1 MRLRTLSALLATLAL
16 VSAVVVAMHRS
27 NRASDSVGPSA
38 THPWG
43 PAQPIAAHLPVPTS
57 MPPDPAAPV
66 VPAVV
71 PAGGPGQAEPAEETL
86 SSADA
91 PPAADGTVQ
100 RVRLVRRPG
109 AIPLV
114 RIEETLEPRPG
125 QAPRVRMRR
134 EMVGDHALV
143 TVGPG
148 VTPEQVA
155 ALAATHG
162 FIVRSRL
169 GRSPVYLIAFP
180 TADHTAL
187 PSAISALEGN
197 AAFVLSVAPDSFIQL
212 SDTPSTDPGFGDQWN
227 LHNTGQSGGTVDAD
241 IDAPEAWDISTG
253 SRTITVGLI
262 DAGTQYTHPDL
273 ADNIWTNPGEAG
285 ALASNGIDD
294 DGNGYI
300 DDLHGWDWANGD
312 NDPNGIGNHGT
323 QTAGCLG
330 AIGDNGIGVAGVC
343 WRVSIAPL
351 QVFPESISDP
361 GTIAFVINAIYYA
374 IDMDFD
380 VLSNS
385 WNDGFASNAALLSAI
400 RAADAAGIIFVC
412 SAGNDDINLDTTP
425 KYPASYQVANIINV
439 GATNRLDQR
448 AAFSNYGLSVMIAAP
463 GEAILST
470 TVGGGYALG
479 SGTSYATPQVAGACA
494 LAKAHLGLSGAQIK
508 QRLLARA
515 DSLPSLAGVIAGG
528 RRLNIANL
536 LANYP
541 PSANAGADQ
550 TISLPMTG
558 VTLGGSAS
566 DDDGTVA
573 GYAWTQIAG
582 AGATIASPGS
592 ADTAITGLG
601 QGIHQFRLTVTD
613 NQGATGVD
621 DVQVTVSGEA
631 GSLPPSGATAGVVAE
646 NEDDCGLGGAVAMV
660 ALVLA
665 LGLRGRECECH
676 RRPGPP

>member
-1 MRLRTLSALLATLAL
+1 ME
-16 VSAVVVAMHRS
+16 
-27 NRASDSVGPSA
+27 
-38 THPWG
+38 
-43 PAQPIAAHLPVPTS
+43 PAQ
-57 MPPDPAAPV
+57 
-66 VPAVV
+66 
-71 PAGGPGQAEPAEETL
+71 
-86 SSADA
+86 
-91 PPAADGTVQ
+91 
-100 RVRLVRRPG
+100 
-109 AIPLV
+109 
-114 RIEETLEPRPG
+114 
-125 QAPRVRMRR
+125 
-134 EMVGDHALV
+134 
-143 TVGPG
+143 
-148 VTPEQVA
+148 
-155 ALAATHG
+155 
-162 FIVRSRL
+162 
-169 GRSPVYLIAFP
+169 
-180 TADHTAL
+180 
-187 PSAISALEGN
+187 
-197 AAFVLSVAPDSFIQL
+197 
-212 SDTPSTDPGFGDQWN
+212 
-227 LHNTGQSGGTVDAD
+227 TGQNGGTEDAD

-285 ALASNGIDD
+285 ALATNGIDD

-312 NDPNGIGNHGT
+312 NDPIGIASHGT

-385 WNDGFASNAALLSAI
+385 WNDGFATNAALLSAI

-425 KYPASYQVANIINV
+425 KYPASYPVANIINV
-439 GATNRLDQR
+439 AATNRRDQR
-448 AAFSNYGLSVMIAAP
+448 SEFSNYGLSVMIAAP

-470 TVGGGYALG
+470 TVGGRYALG

-494 LAKAHLGLSGAQIK
+494 LVKAHLGLSGPQIK

-515 DSLPSLAGVIAGG
+515 DSLPALAGVIAGG

-541 PSANAGADQ
+541 PIADAGADQ
-550 TISLPMTG
+550 AITLPMTG

-573 GYAWTQIAG
+573 GYAWTQIVG
-582 AGATIASPGS
+582 ASATIASPGS
-592 ADTAITGLG
+592 AGTAITGLE

-621 DVQVTVSGEA
+621 EVQVTVRA
-631 GSLPPSGATAGVVAE
+631 TGSLPPSVATAGVLAE
-646 NEDDCGLGGAVAMV
+646 DEDDCGLGSAIAML

-665 LGLRGRECECH
+665 LGLRSRG
-676 RRPGPP
+676 